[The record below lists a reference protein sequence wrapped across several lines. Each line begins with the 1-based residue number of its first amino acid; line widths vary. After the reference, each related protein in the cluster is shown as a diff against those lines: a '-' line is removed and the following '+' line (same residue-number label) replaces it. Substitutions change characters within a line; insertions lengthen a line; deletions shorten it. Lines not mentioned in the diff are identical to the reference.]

1 MGEGEVVCGGEQ
13 ALEWKVGKRYTG
25 DNPKGCQPRNNMGAA
40 WTPIAHMGHSMHSI
54 NGGGAQ
60 CDTRDHSSAPCIDH
74 DRWYELYEAVNSE
87 LAGGGQGA
95 GRILP
100 AVSLLGLYLPRSGE

>member
-1 MGEGEVVCGGEQ
+1 MGEGEVVRGGEQ

-60 CDTRDHSSAPCIDH
+60 CDTETTAAHHVLTTIVGMR
-74 DRWYELYEAVNSE
+74 L
-87 LAGGGQGA
+87 
-95 GRILP
+95 
-100 AVSLLGLYLPRSGE
+100 

>member
-40 WTPIAHMGHSMHSI
+40 WTPIAHMGHSMRSI
-54 NGGGAQ
+54 NGGGGRNA
-60 CDTRDHSSAPCIDH
+60 TR
-74 DRWYELYEAVNSE
+74 
-87 LAGGGQGA
+87 
-95 GRILP
+95 P
-100 AVSLLGLYLPRSGE
+100 AAHHVLTTIVVGMRL